1 MVWGSR
7 SSMESET
14 LRSIILSC
22 FTKFSDSWERN
33 ELYLYEFCMASYNWR
48 ASGVFF
54 SSHAFVDGN
63 HHCHSSWMAK

>member
-1 MVWGSR
+1 
-7 SSMESET
+7 MESET